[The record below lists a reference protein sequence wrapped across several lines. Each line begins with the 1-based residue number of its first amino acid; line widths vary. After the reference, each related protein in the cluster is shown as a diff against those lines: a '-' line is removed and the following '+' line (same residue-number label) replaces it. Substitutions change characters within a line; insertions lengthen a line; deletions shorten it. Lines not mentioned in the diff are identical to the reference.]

1 MAGWMTRRTMLA
13 GTTAALALAGGGAAY
28 LLTGARPANAAGT
41 VVKSPLCGCCNA
53 WVTHMAEAGL
63 PLTVENTSDVE
74 PFKREHGV
82 PAHMVSCHTA
92 VIDGYVIEGHVPAGQ
107 VQRLL
112 AERPAIRGLAVPG
125 MPEGSPGMEGPNP
138 EAYTVHAL
146 LNHGG
151 TRPFER
157 IRP

>member
-1 MAGWMTRRTMLA
+1 MTRRTLLA
-13 GTTAALALAGGGAAY
+13 GTGAAMAVAAGGAAY
-28 LLTGARPANAAGT
+28 LFAGANPAGASGT

-63 PLTVENTSDVE
+63 ALTVENTSDVE

-92 VIDGYVIEGHVPAGQ
+92 VIDGYVIEGHVPAAQ
-107 VQRLL
+107 VHRLL

-138 EAYTVHAL
+138 EAYTVYAL
-146 LNHGG
+146 LTDDR
-151 TRPFER
+151 TRPFAR